1 VVVHTRINTVVATT
15 HWSSIYELVKRGIG
29 IGVLQA
35 PACMKEISNGEMVEL
50 LPGYHIPA
58 FDLHALTPP
67 QKPIS
72 PTINQVIS
80 FLKTTVPSLLAQY
93 HASAINI
100 RRG

>member
-1 VVVHTRINTVVATT
+1 MVVHTRINTVVATT
-15 HWSSIYELVKRGIG
+15 HWSSIYGLVKRGIG

-72 PTINQVIS
+72 PAINQVIS